1 MSLPI
6 LASRSASRSPAIC
19 LKETNT
25 LGGEAFD
32 EASTGDDKGRDD
44 VDTMPPSAIRLQL
57 EKDDVLQQSLVIAR
71 STIKWSFGDLT
82 SGNGRT
88 VAKITAGGSFDD
100 RMGC

>member
-1 MSLPI
+1 MPLPI
-6 LASRSASRSPAIC
+6 LASRSASRSPVIC
-19 LKETNT
+19 LKETYA

-44 VDTMPPSAIRLQL
+44 VDTMPPNAIRLQL

-82 SGNGRT
+82 SSNGRI
-88 VAKITAGGSFDD
+88 VAKIIAGGSFDET
-100 RMGC
+100 MGC